1 MGTATRLLVRPL
13 PRPTASRVLVCIG
26 YSGGGTSPFR
36 RWAPLLPAD
45 TELVLVCYPGREGRF
60 GEPFATDWDE
70 LCDEVV
76 STLTKEIAR
85 PFVLFG
91 HSMGAAMAFEV
102 AARMERSGRGPTGLI
117 VSASESPTDWAEKA
131 DRPPSARQS
140 DAELLEWMTT
150 VGQLPKEFL
159 DEPELVA
166 IAIDLLRADLAVSA
180 SYRYLPGTTVRAPM
194 QVLYGVDD
202 GPNAEAQAKRWVA
215 LAAGEVRVDELPG
228 GHFYVPEIW
237 AALPERFTALAT

>member
-1 MGTATRLLVRPL
+1 VGTGTRLLVRPL
-13 PRPTASRVLVCIG
+13 PRPQAGRALVCIG
-26 YSGGGTSPFR
+26 YSGGGTAPFR
-36 RWAPLLPAD
+36 RWAPLLPED

-76 STLTKEIAR
+76 DALAKQIER

-102 AARMERSGRGPTGLI
+102 AARLERSGRGPTGLV
-117 VSASESPTDWAEKA
+117 VSASESPTDWQEKI

-140 DAELLEWMTT
+140 DEELLEWMTT
-150 VGQLPKEFL
+150 VGQLPREFL
-159 DEPELVA
+159 AEPELVA

-180 SYRYLPGTTVRAPM
+180 SYRYVPGTTVRAPM

-202 GPNAEAQAKRWVA
+202 GRNAEAQAKRWVS
-215 LAAGEVRVDELPG
+215 LAAGEVTVDELPG

-237 AALPERFTALAT
+237 AALPERFAALAT